1 MNFRLASEIIRG
13 VWLVGAEET
22 PTLLSMAT
30 NILKGTMAFEKSELV
45 PFASYYDDTQESSAS
60 VSNGPKV
67 MVINLQGVMV
77 KYDQPCGVYGME
89 SIAKTIDEGR
99 LDENIIGA
107 MVVGDTPGGSVAG
120 TQTLADSIW
129 NFRQEKPI
137 VGLVNGNVAS
147 AGYWSFSQ
155 CTEIY
160 LTNTLDQL
168 GSIGVMATLLK
179 LLKAMEMQGIEEIT
193 LYSSLSPDKN
203 SLIDRIL
210 SSDKAISEK
219 AKIEF
224 DETLLTPIA
233 KQFHFEVLRG
243 RPNIDKSTLTGKMYM
258 AQDAIAL
265 GMAEGIKTFSECLDR
280 VVELASK
287 INKPNSQS
295 KNNQPNSNAMEKRKR
310 LVATVGAFEMDAEG
324 FASFKTEALD
334 SIEVALETS
343 ENARA
348 TAQTSLDAANARIKE
363 MEDAVSASAGTH
375 QEVISGKDTEI
386 VALKQQVANLKNMT
400 PVKAVVPS
408 SKTEVTGV
416 SENNDLDTLE
426 TELQGMSESE
436 RVNHIQS
443 RLNHGANS

>member
-280 VVELASK
+280 IIELSSK
-287 INKPNSQS
+287 QKGKGVKNQS
-295 KNNQPNSNAMEKRKR
+295 LNNSNAMKKREK
-310 LVATVGAFEMDAEG
+310 LAAAVGQFEIDAEG
-324 FASFKTEALD
+324 YASFKED
-334 SIEVALETS
+334 
-343 ENARA
+343 
-348 TAQTSLDAANARIKE
+348 SLDALEQSLENAESARSTAQSALDVASARIIE
-363 MEDAVSASAGTH
+363 LETAASATNQTH
-375 QEVISGKDTEI
+375 IDAITAKDGEIS
-386 VALKQQVANLKNMT
+386 ALTTQIANLKGMP
-400 PVKAVVPS
+400 PVGAIKRTS
-408 SKTEVTGV
+408 QTEVTGIADT
-416 SENNDLDTLE
+416 NDLEALDK
-426 TELQGMSESE
+426 ELSGMSEIDRIS
-436 RVNHIQS
+436 HLQS
-443 RLNHGANS
+443 LLSNGTNK